1 MKKKVLLLGSSFSAL
16 PILKYLQKSNFEV
29 TVCGSVKSDPCHNF
43 ADNSVYINYSNID
56 EVELEVKNNKY
67 DYIVPSSNDT
77 SYLTCSR
84 ITKKFNFLGIDSI
97 EATNIIHNKEFF
109 RNFCDNYNI
118 ISPKSKTISLYNSE
132 EVFLNFPLLVKPTD
146 SFSGKGI
153 TKVTNQLELT
163 SALNRIRE
171 VSKDDSCVVE
181 EFVEGTLH
189 SHSAFVRNGKIVK
202 DFFVDEFCTTYQY
215 QVNCSNYPSKLGDK
229 LRNLVKTEV
238 SRIIDSLNLVD
249 GLLHT
254 QFISENEKFWIIESM
269 RRAPGDLY
277 GHMIK
282 LSTGFN
288 YTAFYVNPFVGI
300 KNENFNAEAYQ
311 EKPISRH
318 TVSSK
323 EKCYPIS
330 LNINIPFK
338 NIEIVN
344 LKTSGQLMDE
354 APFDKHSILFF
365 EHDNLNSI
373 FENTVNLSNIVKTNN
388 FIYES

>member
-1 MKKKVLLLGSSFSAL
+1 MRGKVLLLGSSFSAL
-16 PILKYLQKSNFEV
+16 PILKYLQKNNFEV
-29 TVCGSVKSDPCHNF
+29 TVCGSVMSDPCHNF
-43 ADNSVYINYSNID
+43 ADNSVFIDYSNVD
-56 EVELEVKNNKY
+56 EVEFEIINNKY
-67 DYIVPSSNDT
+67 DYIVPSSNDA
-77 SYLTCSR
+77 SYLTCSK
-84 ITKKFNFLGIDSI
+84 IGEKFAFFGVDSI
-97 EATNIIHNKEFF
+97 EVTNIIHNKEFF
-109 RNFCDNYNI
+109 RNFCKKHNI
-118 ISPKSKTISLYNSE
+118 ISPKSKTISLNNSE
-132 EVFLNFPLLVKPTD
+132 EVFLNFPLIVKPTD

-153 TKVTNQLELT
+153 TKVSNQLELT
-163 SALNRIRE
+163 TALSRIRE

-215 QVNCSNYPSKLGDK
+215 QVNCSNYPSRLCDK
-229 LRNLVKTEV
+229 LRNLVKTEI

-282 LSTGFN
+282 LSTRFD
-288 YTAFYVNPFVGI
+288 YTAFYVNPFLGI
-300 KNENFNAEAYQ
+300 KNENFNIESYQ

-318 TVSSK
+318 TVSGK

-344 LKTSGQLMDE
+344 LITSGQLMNE
-354 APFDKHSILFF
+354 APFDKHSILFC
-365 EHDNLNSI
+365 EHDNLNSV
-373 FENTVNLSNIVKTNN
+373 FENTVNLSNIIKTNN
-388 FIYES
+388 FIHES